1 MKLNN
6 LYTTDLHA
14 EGAECE
20 ILDGEGKK
28 TGLFITVMGVD
39 SQVFRDHAKKQQKA
53 YIEALRS
60 KKEKDFDDEDM
71 SIDGMV
77 AATISWRG
85 TDEEFSPEL
94 CRELYTKAPY
104 VKDQVDRFIAE
115 RANFTKAKPKKL

>member
-1 MKLNN
+1 MKLSN

-14 EGAECE
+14 DGAECE
-20 ILDGEGKK
+20 ILDGEDKR

-39 SQVFRDHAKKQQKA
+39 SQVFRDHAKRQQKA

-60 KKEKDFDDEDM
+60 KKDFDDEDM

-77 AATISWRG
+77 AATIGWRG
-85 TDEEFSPEL
+85 TSEEFSPEL

-104 VKDQVDRFIAE
+104 VKDQIDRFIAD
-115 RANFTKAKPKKL
+115 RANFTKAKPKKS

>member
-1 MKLNN
+1 MKLSN

-14 EGAECE
+14 DGAECE
-20 ILDGEGKK
+20 ILDGEDKP

-39 SQVFRDHAKKQQKA
+39 SQVFRDHAKRQQKA

-60 KKEKDFDDEDM
+60 KKDFDDEDM

-85 TDEEFSPEL
+85 TSEEFSPEL

-104 VKDQVDRFIAE
+104 VKDQIDRFIAD
-115 RANFTKAKPKKL
+115 RANFTKAKPKKS

>member
-1 MKLNN
+1 MKLSS

-14 EGAECE
+14 DGAELE
-20 ILDGEGKK
+20 ILDGEDKP

-53 YIEALRS
+53 YIESLRS
-60 KKEKDFDDEDM
+60 KKDFDDEDM

-77 AATISWRG
+77 AATIGWSG
-85 TDEEFSPEL
+85 TSEEFSPEL

-104 VKDQVDRFIAE
+104 VKDQVDRFIAD
-115 RANFTKAKPKKL
+115 RANFTKAKPKKS